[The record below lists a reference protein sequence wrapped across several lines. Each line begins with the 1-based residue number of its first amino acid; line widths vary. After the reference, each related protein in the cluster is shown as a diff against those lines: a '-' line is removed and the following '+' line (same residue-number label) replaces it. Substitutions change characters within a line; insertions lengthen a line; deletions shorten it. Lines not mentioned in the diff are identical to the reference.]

1 MGAGS
6 LNVTDVKADEAN
18 INLGMGQIYF
28 NEMTVDDM
36 YFSIG
41 MGSMDYDG
49 TITGDMTGDCGMGT
63 VYMTLSG
70 KESDHNYQLETSM
83 GSMSIG

>member
-1 MGAGS
+1 
-6 LNVTDVKADEAN
+6 
-18 INLGMGQIYF
+18 
-28 NEMTVDDM
+28 MTVDDM

-63 VYMTLSG
+63 VYMSLSG
-70 KESDHNYQLETSM
+70 KKATITISWKHQWAVCPSVKMILPGWRRNVR
-83 GSMSIG
+83 